1 MSDLTVTQTVDMCMT
16 VSETEFCGADLPKCD
31 GEIPSITSSRCCTTQ
46 DYMCIAYAGDW
57 NALVGSP
64 PFTFLSFTASFNDVC
79 PSEDAAGDSGPT
91 HVVSFSMAASGD
103 LSDYSTE
110 VTDDIATKVAAKLSG
125 VSSTDVRVSVTA
137 GSVNIAIDID
147 ASDESA
153 AMTISDT
160 VKTEITG
167 DCTSDDPL
175 WAECTT
181 ATSFLQTVSAQR
193 TVYGVTSP
201 QVHVAT
207 MGGLGAG
214 AIIGIIIGILCAIGL
229 ALAPFIYSK
238 MKKSKV
244 SPKGGADATRAPA

>member
-1 MSDLTVTQTVDMCMT
+1 MCT
-16 VSETEFCGADLPKCD
+16 
-31 GEIPSITSSRCCTTQ
+31 
-46 DYMCIAYAGDW
+46 AYNGDW

-64 PFTFLSFTASFNDVC
+64 PFTFLTFTASFNDVC
-79 PSEDAAGDSGPT
+79 PSEDAAEEDSTSTGPT

-137 GSVNIAIDID
+137 GSVNIAIEID

-167 DCTSDDPL
+167 DCNIMTG
-175 WAECTT
+175 ECTT
-181 ATSFLQTVSAQR
+181 ATSFLQTVSAQW
-193 TVYGVTSP
+193 TVSAITLPRVR
-201 QVHVAT
+201 VAT
-207 MGGLGAG
+207 TGGLGAG

-244 SPKGGADATRAPA
+244 SAKVGADATRTPA